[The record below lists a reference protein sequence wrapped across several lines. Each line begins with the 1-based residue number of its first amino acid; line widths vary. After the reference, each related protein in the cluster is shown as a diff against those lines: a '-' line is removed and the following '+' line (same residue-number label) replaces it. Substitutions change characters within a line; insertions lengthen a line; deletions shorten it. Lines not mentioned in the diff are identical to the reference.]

1 MRLVTYLGLV
11 ARRLWSKRGML
22 FGSFLGAT
30 LVTALLVIVPLYE
43 SSVQAVDLLFTLRGA
58 PAADVDIT
66 ATANTTAYSGAEAA
80 GNRELIATE
89 WEERVEPWYPT
100 IVERT
105 QSREFVV
112 IPIEGAVDWLGQAEA
127 WREETDALVA
137 AGTEIEELPPPP
149 FPTPPQEATQL
160 RFFTAP
166 DIADHLEV
174 LRGEW
179 PSITTEPASGFAEPL
194 PVALGADVAARI
206 KRDVGDRFVLKPFSG
221 FPFIFEIVEVAAIV
235 EAVDA
240 NDAIWGIDDHGVMA
254 YLPQETWD
262 AWTASL
268 PIDPASD
275 PWRRTTRGFPE
286 QTVNQRFIL
295 QFDPTTVELEEL
307 NALANNVV
315 GFRSD
320 VSRDSGG
327 AVAAN
332 SFLDNVL
339 QAFTTRSVTIGGPI
353 LAVLALVVGGALYFL
368 VYTAALTLERE
379 GPELA
384 LLKTRGASSWQTI
397 GIHVAQSLGI
407 AVVAAAI
414 APYVARSLVALTG
427 RVPPLSDLTGGEP
440 LRVAQVRSI
449 VPFVVGGAVITF
461 AAMGLAIFPF
471 ARRKVLELRAL
482 AARPAQSSVWQ
493 RYNLDLFAIGI
504 SLVIL
509 FQLSQRGFINTTQ
522 GEVKLDPLAIVFPAL
537 LLFTGALV
545 LLRLLPWVLRLVGWM
560 MTKAR
565 SMSAALPGWH
575 LGRNPIPYGRLALL
589 VWLTTGLGAFALTYA
604 HTLDESF
611 NDRAAFVAGADVRI
625 VDEQAGLLP
634 VPEGSEATPV
644 LRTAGAPRQSSR
656 QAEVL
661 AIRPDD
667 FAEIVTWRSD
677 FGSSPQD
684 VFSPLRAEGP
694 PDLGAEVP
702 DGGTALRVDG
712 VVMPLS
718 LAEQEALGDNNPDQ
732 SLRLMLKVFD
742 SAGRV
747 WTMQANQDLVDT
759 EWRTVEV
766 DLTTGL
772 DTGYA
777 TPPQPPLAIHAMWVE
792 RSNPAGGVLIS
803 EENVLVAD
811 FRIALGGGAE
821 VPFTAAMDELQTTN
835 GMRRFRDVN
844 AASAVEALYAEL
856 PSGVER
862 PSPAQLEASP
872 LARDG
877 TAVRWELPPART
889 RLNTAVPSFRRI
901 PDDLRV
907 LLDREVASRA
917 GLIPGDES
925 SYSVAGQVFNG
936 MMVGYID
943 RVPTM
948 NNATRE
954 GNMVIDLDAYTAWI
968 DGVAAWSFNTQL
980 GRLDAPGELW
990 ISTSDPDAAL
1000 RRVLASLPAGAE
1012 PDQVFSIRGAT
1023 SDFSSR
1029 PVQVGLVAILFVGAA
1044 TSVVLA
1050 LAGVTGYV
1058 LLAVARR
1065 AREMGVLRA
1074 LGLQRREVAATF
1086 AVEQVVVLGLGAVIG
1101 TLGGIAL
1108 MWTMIPFLQLGETAE
1123 VVEPPIRL
1131 AVPWTSLLVYIGLV
1145 AALLIV
1151 SVAWSTRRVS
1161 ARRMSEVLREVER

>member
-1 MRLVTYLGLV
+1 MRFVTYMALV
-11 ARRLWSKRGML
+11 ARRLWSKRGIL

-58 PAADVDIT
+58 AAADVDIT
-66 ATANTTAYSGAEAA
+66 STANTTSYNESEATA
-80 GNRELIATE
+80 NRDIVTE
-89 WEERVEPWYPT
+89 NWQEWVADWYPT
-100 IVERT
+100 IVERS

-112 IPIEGAVDWLGQAEA
+112 IPIDGSVDWLGAAEA
-127 WREETDALVA
+127 WRDDVDAETS
-137 AGTEIEELPPPP
+137 AGTPPEELPAPPYP
-149 FPTPPQEATQL
+149 RPPQEATQV

-166 DIADHLEV
+166 DIADHLDV
-174 LRGEW
+174 VSGEL
-179 PSITTEPASGFAEPL
+179 PGVMTEPESGFATPL
-194 PVALGADVAARI
+194 PVVLGSAVAQTIDRQ
-206 KRDVGDRFVLKPFSG
+206 VGDQFVVKPFAG
-221 FPFIFEIVEVAAIV
+221 FPPVFEIVEVAAIV
-235 EAVDA
+235 DPVDT
-240 NDAIWGIDDHGVMA
+240 NETIWGIDDPTFMA
-254 YLPQETWD
+254 YVPQETWD
-262 AWTASL
+262 AWTSPL
-268 PIDPASD
+268 PIAPDSD
-275 PWRRTTRGFPE
+275 PWRRTSRGFPE
-286 QTVNQRFIL
+286 LTVSQRFTL
-295 QFDPTTVELEEL
+295 QFDPASVELEEL
-307 NALANNVV
+307 NAVANGVV

-327 AVAAN
+327 AIASN
-332 SFLDNVL
+332 SFLDNL
-339 QAFTTRSVTIGGPI
+339 LEAFTTRSVTIGGPI

-397 GIHVAQSLGI
+397 GIHIAQSLGI
-407 AVVAAAI
+407 AVIAALVA
-414 APYVARSLVALTG
+414 PWVARTLIGLTG

-440 LRVAQVRSI
+440 LRVAQVRSV
-449 VPFVVGGAVITF
+449 VPFIVAGAVLTF
-461 AAMGLAIFPF
+461 VAMGLAIFPF
-471 ARRKVLELRAL
+471 ARRSVLELRSL

-509 FQLSQRGFINTTQ
+509 FQLSQRGFINTTE
-522 GEVKLDPLAIVFPAL
+522 GEVRLDPLAIIFPAL
-537 LLFTGALV
+537 LLFTGALL
-545 LLRLLPWVLRLVGWM
+545 LLRILPLLLRFVGWL

-604 HTLDESF
+604 NTLDSSF
-611 NDRAAFVAGADVRI
+611 SDRAAFVAGADVR
-625 VDEQAGLLP
+625 VVSEEAGLLAT
-634 VPEGSEATPV
+634 PEGSDATPV

-661 AIRPDD
+661 AIQPDE
-667 FAEIVTWRSD
+667 FSSIVTWRSD
-677 FGSSPQD
+677 FGPSPD
-684 VFSPLRAEGP
+684 EVFGPLRSEGP

-702 DGGTALRVDG
+702 DGGVALRVDG
-712 VVMPLS
+712 VVVPLS
-718 LAEQEALGDNNPDQ
+718 LANQEALGANNPDQ

-742 SAGRV
+742 GQARV
-747 WTMQANQDLVDT
+747 WTMQADQDLVDT

-772 DTGYA
+772 NTQYP
-777 TPPQPPLAIHAMWVE
+777 TPPEPPYAVHAMWVE
-792 RSNPAGGVLIS
+792 RSNPTGGLLVDA
-803 EENVLVAD
+803 EQVLVAD
-811 FRIALGGGAE
+811 FRIVTANGDE
-821 VPFTAAMDELQTTN
+821 VAFDAGLDELQTTN
-835 GMRRFRDVN
+835 GMRRFRDVD
-844 AASAVEALYAEL
+844 AGSAVDALYAEL
-856 PSGVER
+856 PEGTEAPSDAELAASALQREGMAER
-862 PSPAQLEASP
+862 W
-872 LARDG
+872 
-877 TAVRWELPPART
+877 VLPPART
-889 RLNTAVPSFRRI
+889 RVNTAVPSFRRI
-901 PDDLRV
+901 PDDIRV

-917 GLIPGDES
+917 GLVPGDAS
-925 SYSVAGQVFNG
+925 SYSIGAQVFNG
-936 MMVGYID
+936 VMAGYIE

-948 NNATRE
+948 NNAARE
-954 GNMVIDLDAYTAWI
+954 GNMVMDLDAYTAWN
-968 DGVAAWSFNTQL
+968 DGVASWSFNTQL

-990 ISTSDPDAAL
+990 IATDDPDAAL
-1000 RRVLASLPAGAE
+1000 RRVAAALPPGTE
-1012 PDQVFSIRGAT
+1012 PDQVFTIRGTT
-1023 SDFSSR
+1023 SEFSSR

-1086 AVEQVVVLGLGAVIG
+1086 AIEQVVVLGLGAIIG

-1108 MWTMIPFLQLGETAE
+1108 MWTMIPFLQLGEAAE

-1131 AVPWTSLLVYIGLV
+1131 AVPGTALLIYIGVV
-1145 AALLIV
+1145 AALLIL
-1151 SVAWSTRRVS
+1151 SVVWSTRRVS